1 MAYEYI
7 KSLFGTNDDGTPR
20 ALTADQLEAA
30 IAENKDLSIV
40 NLKDGGYISND
51 KYSRVEAER
60 NSLQEQLK
68 KAGAGSGSGQGAAD
82 QDLQAARQQIE
93 DLQKQLQLQGRR
105 SAISEYLSGC
115 HFTSSFAKKG
125 ILAEMEKL
133 DSVTVVDGELIGAE
147 AALADLKARYAEAF
161 KEEEPVQAGPDP
173 GAAPPNMPRFT
184 STSSLS
190 GTGSNPKKSG
200 PMTLTEAMRYKNEHP
215 NADVSG
221 LFNR

>member
-1 MAYEYI
+1 MAYEFI
-7 KSLFGTNDDGTPR
+7 KGLFGTNEDGTPR

-30 IAENKDLSIV
+30 IVENKDLSIV

-68 KAGAGSGSGQGAAD
+68 KAGAGSGAAD
-82 QDLQAARQQIE
+82 QELQAARQQIKE
-93 DLQKQLQLQGRR
+93 LQDQLQLQGRR

-115 HFTSSFAKKG
+115 QFTSSFAKKG

-133 DSVTVVDGELIGAE
+133 DSITVVDGELIGAE
-147 AALADLKARYAEAF
+147 AALTDLKARYAEAF
-161 KEEEPVQAGPDP
+161 KAEEPAPDP
-173 GAAPPNMPRFT
+173 GAVPPNMPRFT

-190 GTGSNPKKSG
+190 GSGSNPKKSG
-200 PMTLTEAMRYKNEHP
+200 PMTLMEAMRYKNEHP

>member
-1 MAYEYI
+1 MAYEFI
-7 KSLFGTNDDGTPR
+7 KGLFGTNEDGTPR

-30 IAENKDLSIV
+30 IAENKDISIV
-40 NLKDGGYISND
+40 NLKEGGYISAD
-51 KYSRVEAER
+51 KYSRIEAER

-68 KAGAGSGSGQGAAD
+68 KAGTGSGTAD
-82 QDLQAARQQIE
+82 QDLQAAKQQIE
-93 DLQKQLQLQGRR
+93 ELQKQLQLQGRR

-115 HFTSSFAKKG
+115 LFTSSFAKKG

-161 KEEEPVQAGPDP
+161 KAEEPAPAGQDP
-173 GAAPPNMPRFT
+173 AASPLNMPRFT

-200 PMTLTEAMRYKNEHP
+200 PMTLMEAMRYKNEHP
-215 NADVSG
+215 DADVSG

>member
-1 MAYEYI
+1 MAYEFI
-7 KSLFGTNDDGTPR
+7 KGLFGTNEDGTPR

-30 IAENKDLSIV
+30 IAENKDISIV
-40 NLKDGGYISND
+40 NLKEGGYISAD
-51 KYSRVEAER
+51 KYSRIEAER

-68 KAGAGSGSGQGAAD
+68 KAGTGSGTAD
-82 QDLQAARQQIE
+82 QDLQAAKQQIE
-93 DLQKQLQLQGRR
+93 ELQKQLQLQGRR
-105 SAISEYLSGC
+105 SAISEYLSGYQ
-115 HFTSSFAKKG
+115 FTSSFAKKG

-200 PMTLTEAMRYKNEHP
+200 PMTLMEAMRYKNEHP

>member
-1 MAYEYI
+1 MAYEFI
-7 KSLFGTNDDGTPR
+7 KGLFGTNEDGTPR

-30 IAENKDLSIV
+30 IVENKDLSIV

-68 KAGAGSGSGQGAAD
+68 KAGAGSGAAD
-82 QDLQAARQQIE
+82 QELQAARQQIKE
-93 DLQKQLQLQGRR
+93 LQDQLQLQGRR

-115 HFTSSFAKKG
+115 QFTSSFAKKG

-147 AALADLKARYAEAF
+147 AALTDLKARYAEAF
-161 KEEEPVQAGPDP
+161 KAVEPAPAGPDP

-184 STSSLS
+184 STSPLS

-200 PMTLTEAMRYKNEHP
+200 PMTLMEAMRYKNEHP

>member
-1 MAYEYI
+1 MAYEFI
-7 KSLFGTNDDGTPR
+7 KGLFGTNEDGTPR

-30 IAENKDLSIV
+30 IEGNKDLSIV
-40 NLKDGGYISND
+40 NLKDGGYISFD

-68 KAGAGSGSGQGAAD
+68 KAGTGSGTAD
-82 QDLQAARQQIE
+82 QDLQAAKQQIE
-93 DLQKQLQLQGRR
+93 ELQKQLQLQGRR

-115 HFTSSFAKKG
+115 LFTSSFAKKG

-161 KEEEPVQAGPDP
+161 KAEEPAPAGQDP
-173 GAAPPNMPRFT
+173 AASPLNMPRFT

-200 PMTLTEAMRYKNEHP
+200 PMTLMEAMRYKNEHP
-215 NADVSG
+215 DADVSG

>member
-1 MAYEYI
+1 MAYEFI
-7 KSLFGTNDDGTPR
+7 KGLFGTNEDGTPR

-30 IAENKDLSIV
+30 IEGNKDLSIV
-40 NLKDGGYISND
+40 NLKDGGYISFD

-68 KAGAGSGSGQGAAD
+68 KASAGSGSGQGAAD

-93 DLQKQLQLQGRR
+93 ELQKQLQLQGRR
-105 SAISEYLSGC
+105 SAISEYLSGYK
-115 HFTSSFAKKG
+115 FSSSFAKKG

-147 AALADLKARYAEAF
+147 AAMANLKTRYAEAF
-161 KEEEPVQAGPDP
+161 KAEDP
-173 GAAPPNMPRFT
+173 ADPAAVPQNVPRFT

-200 PMTLTEAMRYKNEHP
+200 PMTLSEAMRYKNEHP

>member
-7 KSLFGTNDDGTPR
+7 KSLFGTNEDGTPR
-20 ALTADQLEAA
+20 ALTADQLEEA
-30 IAENKDLSIV
+30 IAGNKDLSIV
-40 NLKDGGYISND
+40 NLKEGGYISSD

-68 KAGAGSGSGQGAAD
+68 KAGAGSGAGAAD
-82 QDLQAARQQIE
+82 QELQAARQQIKE
-93 DLQKQLQLQGRR
+93 LQDQLQLQGRR

-115 HFTSSFAKKG
+115 QFTSSFAKKG

-147 AALADLKARYAEAF
+147 AALTDLKARYAEAF
-161 KEEEPVQAGPDP
+161 KAVEPAPAGPDP

-200 PMTLTEAMRYKNEHP
+200 PMTLSEAMRYKNEHP

>member
-7 KSLFGTNDDGTPR
+7 KSLFGTNEDGTPR
-20 ALTADQLEAA
+20 ALTADQLEEA
-30 IAENKDLSIV
+30 IAGNKDLSIV
-40 NLKDGGYISND
+40 NLKDGGYISQA
-51 KYSRVEAER
+51 KYDRLNTEKD
-60 NSLQEQLK
+60 SLQEQLK

-93 DLQKQLQLQGRR
+93 ELQKQLQLQGRR

-115 HFTSSFAKKG
+115 QFTSSFAKKG

-147 AALADLKARYAEAF
+147 AALTDLKARYAEAF
-161 KEEEPVQAGPDP
+161 KAEEPAPDL
-173 GAAPPNMPRFT
+173 GAVPPNMPRFT

-190 GTGSNPKKSG
+190 GSGSNPKKSG
-200 PMTLTEAMRYKNEHP
+200 PMTLMEAMRYKNEHP
-215 NADVSG
+215 DADVSG

>member
-1 MAYEYI
+1 MAYEFI
-7 KSLFGTNDDGTPR
+7 KGLFGTNEDGTPR

-30 IAENKDLSIV
+30 IAENKDISIV
-40 NLKDGGYISND
+40 NLKEGGYISAD
-51 KYSRVEAER
+51 KYSRIEAER

-68 KAGAGSGSGQGAAD
+68 QAGSGSGKGAAD
-82 QDLQAARQQIE
+82 QELQEARQQIE

-115 HFTSSFAKKG
+115 QFSSSFAKKG

-147 AALADLKARYAEAF
+147 AALADLKIRYAEAF
-161 KEEEPVQAGPDP
+161 KAEAPAPDP

-184 STSSLS
+184 STSSFS

-200 PMTLTEAMRYKNEHP
+200 PMTLMEAMRYKNEHP
-215 NADVSG
+215 DADVSG

>member
-1 MAYEYI
+1 MAYEFI
-7 KSLFGTNDDGTPR
+7 KGLFGTNEDGTPR

-30 IAENKDLSIV
+30 IAENKDISIV
-40 NLKDGGYISND
+40 NLKEGGYISAD
-51 KYSRVEAER
+51 KYSRIEAER

-68 KAGAGSGSGQGAAD
+68 KAGTGSGTAD
-82 QDLQAARQQIE
+82 QDLQAAKQQIE
-93 DLQKQLQLQGRR
+93 ELQKQLQLQGRR

-115 HFTSSFAKKG
+115 LFTSSFAKKG

-161 KEEEPVQAGPDP
+161 KAEEPAPAGPDP
-173 GAAPPNMPRFT
+173 AAATPNMPRFT
-184 STSSLS
+184 SASSIS

-200 PMTLTEAMRYKNEHP
+200 PMTLMEAMRYKNEHP

>member
-1 MAYEYI
+1 MAYEFI
-7 KSLFGTNDDGTPR
+7 KGLFGTNEDGTPR

-30 IAENKDLSIV
+30 IAENKDISIV
-40 NLKDGGYISND
+40 NLKEGGYISAD

-60 NSLQEQLK
+60 NGLQEQLK
-68 KAGAGSGSGQGAAD
+68 KAGAGSGAAD
-82 QDLQAARQQIE
+82 QELQAARQQIE
-93 DLQKQLQLQGRR
+93 DLQKQLQRQGRR

-115 HFTSSFAKKG
+115 QFTSSFAKKG

-133 DSVTVVDGELIGAE
+133 DSITVVDGELIGAE
-147 AALADLKARYAEAF
+147 AALTDLKARYAEAF
-161 KEEEPVQAGPDP
+161 KAEEPAPAGPDP

-190 GTGSNPKKSG
+190 GTGANPKKNG
-200 PMTLTEAMRYKNEHP
+200 PMSLTEAMRYKNEHP
-215 NADVSG
+215 NADVNG

>member
-1 MAYEYI
+1 MAYEFI
-7 KSLFGTNDDGTPR
+7 KGLFGTNEDGTPR

-30 IAENKDLSIV
+30 IEGNKDLSIV
-40 NLKDGGYISND
+40 NLKDGGYISFD

-68 KAGAGSGSGQGAAD
+68 KAGSGSGQGAAD

-105 SAISEYLSGC
+105 SAISEYLSGYK
-115 HFTSSFAKKG
+115 FSSSFAKKG

-147 AALADLKARYAEAF
+147 AAMADLKTRYAEAF
-161 KEEEPVQAGPDP
+161 KAEEPAPDL
-173 GAAPPNMPRFT
+173 GAVPPNMPRFT

-200 PMTLTEAMRYKNEHP
+200 PMTLSEAMRYKNEHP

>member
-1 MAYEYI
+1 MAYEFI
-7 KSLFGTNDDGTPR
+7 KGLFGTNEDGTPR

-40 NLKDGGYISND
+40 NLKDGGYVSHD

-68 KAGAGSGSGQGAAD
+68 KAGTGFGQGAAD

-115 HFTSSFAKKG
+115 QFTSSFAKKG

-161 KEEEPVQAGPDP
+161 KAEEPAPAGPDP
-173 GAAPPNMPRFT
+173 GAAPPNLPRFT
-184 STSSLS
+184 SASSLS

-200 PMTLTEAMRYKNEHP
+200 PMTLSEAMRYKNEHP

>member
-1 MAYEYI
+1 MAYEFI
-7 KSLFGTNDDGTPR
+7 KGLFGTNEDGTPR

-30 IAENKDLSIV
+30 IAENKDISIV
-40 NLKDGGYISND
+40 NLKEGGYISAD
-51 KYSRVEAER
+51 KYSRIEAER

-68 KAGAGSGSGQGAAD
+68 KAGTGSGTAD
-82 QDLQAARQQIE
+82 QDLQAAKQQIE
-93 DLQKQLQLQGRR
+93 ELQKQLQLQGRR

-115 HFTSSFAKKG
+115 QFTSSFAKKG

>member
-1 MAYEYI
+1 MAYEFL
-7 KSLFGTNDDGTPR
+7 KGLFGTNDDGTPR

-68 KAGAGSGSGQGAAD
+68 NAGAGSGAAD
-82 QDLQAARQQIE
+82 QELQAARQQIE

-115 HFTSSFAKKG
+115 QFTSSFAKKG

-133 DSVTVVDGELIGAE
+133 DSITVVDGELIGAE
-147 AALADLKARYAEAF
+147 AALTDLKARYAEAF
-161 KEEEPVQAGPDP
+161 KAEEPAPAGPDP
-173 GAAPPNMPRFT
+173 GAAPPNLPRFT
-184 STSSLS
+184 SASSIS

-200 PMTLTEAMRYKNEHP
+200 NMTLSEAMRYKNEHP
-215 NADVSG
+215 NADVIG
-221 LFNR
+221 LITGR

>member
-1 MAYEYI
+1 MAYEFI
-7 KSLFGTNDDGTPR
+7 KGLFGTNEDGTPR

-30 IAENKDLSIV
+30 IAENKDISIV
-40 NLKDGGYISND
+40 NLKEGGYISAD
-51 KYSRVEAER
+51 KYSRIEAER

-68 KAGAGSGSGQGAAD
+68 KAGTGSGTAD
-82 QDLQAARQQIE
+82 QDLQAAKQQIE
-93 DLQKQLQLQGRR
+93 ELQKQLQLQGRR
-105 SAISEYLSGC
+105 SAISEYLSGYQ
-115 HFTSSFAKKG
+115 FTSSFAKKG

-200 PMTLTEAMRYKNEHP
+200 PMTLSEAMRYKNEHP